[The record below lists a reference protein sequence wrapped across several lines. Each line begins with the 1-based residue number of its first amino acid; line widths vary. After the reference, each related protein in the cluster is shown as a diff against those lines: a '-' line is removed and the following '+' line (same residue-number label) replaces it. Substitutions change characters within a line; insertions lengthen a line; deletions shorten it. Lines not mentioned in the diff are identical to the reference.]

1 MAEKREVQVTDEKIA
16 EKLMEC
22 EQLAA
27 QLVSNN
33 SSVMRA
39 SQGEVEKA
47 NQILAQSEVVSNLGK
62 RKERERLSVE
72 DYIKEMNEWA
82 LDGGIFPNKF

>member
-1 MAEKREVQVTDEKIA
+1 MSIEAASQRVEEDVNEYFAYLMKELTSNRDDFLARNKRICMAEKREVQETDEKIA

-27 QLVSNN
+27 QLVTNN
-33 SSVMRA
+33 SSVVRA

-47 NQILAQSEVVSNLGK
+47 NQI
-62 RKERERLSVE
+62 
-72 DYIKEMNEWA
+72 
-82 LDGGIFPNKF
+82 